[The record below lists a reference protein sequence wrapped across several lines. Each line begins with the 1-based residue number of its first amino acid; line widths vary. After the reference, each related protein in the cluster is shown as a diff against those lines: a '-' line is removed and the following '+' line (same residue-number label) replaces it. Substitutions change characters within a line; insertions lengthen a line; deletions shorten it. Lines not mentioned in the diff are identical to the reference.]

1 MELRPIDIAKKLDV
15 GTSAMRHYEE
25 WGIVPPA
32 KRKPSGYRVYTE
44 VHEAYF
50 LCIRANVPW
59 FWHGDG

>member
-32 KRKPSGYRVYTE
+32 KR
-44 VHEAYF
+44 
-50 LCIRANVPW
+50 
-59 FWHGDG
+59 

>member
-32 KRKPSGYRVYTE
+32 KRKPKR
-44 VHEAYF
+44 
-50 LCIRANVPW
+50 LPCIHRSP
-59 FWHGDG
+59 